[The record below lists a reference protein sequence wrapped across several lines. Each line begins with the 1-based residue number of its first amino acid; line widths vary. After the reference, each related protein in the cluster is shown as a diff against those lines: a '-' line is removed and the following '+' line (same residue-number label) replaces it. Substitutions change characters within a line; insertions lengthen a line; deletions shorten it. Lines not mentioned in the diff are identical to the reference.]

1 LIHFYKRMNL
11 TSGALIQMCAGED
24 VSEPLL
30 QVLGYKVIKG
40 AGQEERFRL
49 LLSDSQFTN
58 SFAMLATQNNSLV
71 HEKQL
76 EMFTVIRVKKFVCNE
91 APGQKKRVL
100 IILDLDVVALG
111 QDINMKIG
119 NPVQMGADRKTSN
132 PKENE
137 NPNPNTGG
145 VKRPSSTPITDVS
158 SPKSKVVYKPPA
170 RPSIGSSGIVATP
183 IASITPYQNRW
194 TIKARVTSKGQMK
207 TWNKPSGSGKLFAL
221 DLMDDSGEI
230 RVTAFN
236 QKADEFFE
244 EATVGKVY
252 YISNCSVKAAN
263 KQFCQLKND
272 YELTFK
278 ENGTMELVEDDTSD
292 VPTMTY
298 NFVKISDLTAAQI
311 GSAVDI
317 IGVCKSH
324 NELISFMTRAGKE
337 LIKREIVLV
346 DTSETEVLLTLWGD
360 TATKFS
366 AIGNPVVAAKGA
378 KVSDF
383 NGVTLSGMDILVNPD
398 MDIAHELKGW
408 WENEGQNSR
417 TTSISV
423 QGQRSNQGPGVNT
436 KTIGEVNLEKLG
448 SGSERGEYYSIVAT
462 VLFFSKD
469 RALYKACIEDNN
481 GKACNRKIM
490 DNGDGTYRCEKCAK
504 DNNSFKWRITM
515 QLNIGDATDNLWAT
529 CFHETGEKLLGV
541 PAAELG
547 YWLETDVEKYNN
559 VFASLTFKPFNFK
572 MRVAE
577 DNYKDDSKLK
587 HTVVQVDEIEWKE
600 HCKRLVSEIEAG
612 GEAVP
617 TSVDGSNYA

>member
-1 LIHFYKRMNL
+1 MNL
-11 TSGALIQMCAGED
+11 TSGALVQMCSGGEI
-24 VSEPLL
+24 SEPLL

-91 APGQKKRVL
+91 APGQNKRVL

-119 NPVQMGADRKTSN
+119 NPVQMGADGKSST

-137 NPNPNTGG
+137 NPNPNTGA

-278 ENGTMELVEDDTSD
+278 ENGTMDLVEDDTSD

-311 GSAVDI
+311 GSAVDV

-324 NELISFMTRAGKE
+324 NELISFMTRSGKE
-337 LIKREIVLV
+337 LTKREIVLV

-366 AIGNPVVAAKGA
+366 ALGNPVVAAKGA

-398 MDIAHELKGW
+398 MDVAHELKGW
-408 WENEGQNSR
+408 WENEGHNSS

-436 KTIGEVNLEKLG
+436 KTIGEVNMEKLG

-469 RALYKACIEDNN
+469 RALYKACIEEND
-481 GKACNRKIM
+481 GRGCNRKIV

-515 QLNIGDATDNLWAT
+515 QLNIGDTTDNLWAT

-559 VFASLTFKPFNFK
+559 VFASITFKPFNFK

-577 DNYKDDSKLK
+577 DHYKDEGKLK
-587 HTVVQVDEIEWKE
+587 HTVVQVDEIDWKE
-600 HCKRLVSEIEAG
+600 HCKRLVNEIEAG
-612 GEAVP
+612 GEALP
-617 TSVDGSNYA
+617 TSVDGSNYS

>member
-1 LIHFYKRMNL
+1 MNL

-119 NPVQMGADRKTSN
+119 NPVQMGADGKTSN

-278 ENGTMELVEDDTSD
+278 DNGTMELVEDDTSD

-529 CFHETGEKLLGV
+529 CFHVKSKSVKRIFQSNLTG
-541 PAAELG
+541 
-547 YWLETDVEKYNN
+547 
-559 VFASLTFKPFNFK
+559 
-572 MRVAE
+572 
-577 DNYKDDSKLK
+577 
-587 HTVVQVDEIEWKE
+587 
-600 HCKRLVSEIEAG
+600 
-612 GEAVP
+612 
-617 TSVDGSNYA
+617 DG